1 MVSAGLDWKLVESL
15 PVKAN
20 ALSYAESKWLA
31 GYFYQPDT
39 ATLWKEKS
47 PRIFQLRSELI
58 HTFRFVY
65 RKNNKILALVNK
77 VAASSSYAAMLQD
90 LNDLAVLGKD
100 NPKELKDIKFDMAL
114 LDEAA
119 DLVYTLR
126 PLFAKTKTESD
137 FNELKLIR
145 DKALVLLK
153 VDVDEICAVGQF
165 LFWRDPERKKI
176 YQSQYLRRMR
186 KKQQRKKK

>member
-1 MVSAGLDWKLVESL
+1 
-15 PVKAN
+15 
-20 ALSYAESKWLA
+20 LSYAESKWLA
-31 GYFYQPDT
+31 SYFNQPDT
-39 ATLWKEKS
+39 AILWKEKS

-65 RKNNKILALVNK
+65 RNDNKTIALVNK
-77 VAASSSYAAMLQD
+77 IAASSSYAAMLQD

-100 NPKELKDIKFDMAL
+100 NPQELKAMKFDMAL

-126 PLFAKTKTESD
+126 PVFAKTKTESD
-137 FNELKLIR
+137 YNEIKLIR

-153 VDVDEICAVGQF
+153 TDVDEICAFGQY
-165 LFWRDPERKKI
+165 LFWRNPERKKI
-176 YQSQYLRRMR
+176 YTSEYLRRMR
-186 KKQQRKKK
+186 KKQQRRKNKEAGDDE